1 MKKIFLIILAAAAVF
16 AGCRKNVAYVADGK
30 GSLSLSISGS
40 DELNDRNI
48 NVKSVDNDLINDFDV
63 VISRKSG
70 EEYAAYK
77 VGEFPELLDMVP
89 GEYIVT
95 VSSPDAAPV
104 AWEQPIYE
112 GRSEFTVMRDM
123 ISKVEVTCAVKNVK
137 VSVNCTEKFL
147 SEVIDYSIVITTAD
161 GSLTWNADEVNVKS
175 GWFSAAPMNVYI
187 KGYRKIAPEEV
198 AELDAKIENVAPK
211 DHIILNVDARTTGS
225 AELSIT
231 VDGTLNDRDINIEV
245 PGFPETPVPGGD
257 EPENPKPEVDGPEL
271 VWEANPTFAVTP
283 LESEMDVNVV
293 INAPAGIK
301 DLIVT
306 VDSPVLNPLISG
318 MNDGSLDMD
327 LVNPSETLGGVLAG
341 VGLPVKDQ
349 VSGKTSLPLNL
360 SGLVP
365 MIISVGQDNPEK
377 LPGDHKFILNITDR
391 NGKPYVREL
400 VFRYTAE

>member
-16 AGCRKNVAYVADGK
+16 AGCRKNVVYVADGK
-30 GSLSLSISGS
+30 GSLSLAISGS

-48 NVKSVDNDLINDFDV
+48 SVKSVGSDVINDFDV

-77 VGEFPELLDMVP
+77 VGEFPELLDMVH

-95 VSSPDAAPV
+95 VSSPEAAPV

-161 GSLTWNADEVNVKS
+161 GSLTWSGDDVNVRS
-175 GWFSAAPMNVYI
+175 GWFSAAPMSIYI

-231 VDGTLNDRDINIEV
+231 VDGTLNDRDISIEV
-245 PGFPETPVPGGD
+245 PGFPETPVPGGN
-257 EPENPKPEVDGPEL
+257 EPENPGVDGPEL

-283 LESEMDVNVV
+283 LEPEMDVNVV

-318 MNDGSLDMD
+318 MNGGSLDMD
-327 LVNPSETLGGVLAG
+327 LVNPSAGLEDILGG
-341 VGLPVKDQ
+341 VGLPIKEQ
-349 VSGKTSLPLNL
+349 VAGKKSLSLDL
-360 SGLVP
+360 SELVP
-365 MIISVGQDNPEK
+365 MIISVGQGSDA
-377 LPGDHKFILNITDR
+377 LPGDHAFTLKVTDMS
-391 NGKPYVREL
+391 GEPYDRTL

>member
-1 MKKIFLIILAAAAVF
+1 MKKIFLIIVAAAAVF

-198 AELDAKIENVAPK
+198 AELDAKIETVAPK

-257 EPENPKPEVDGPEL
+257 EPENPGVDGPEL
-271 VWEANPTFAVTP
+271 VWEANPTFDVTP
-283 LESEMDVNVV
+283 LEAEMDVNVV

-301 DLIVT
+301 DLVVT

-327 LVNPSETLGGVLAG
+327 LVNPSETLGGVLAS
-341 VGLPVKDQ
+341 VGLPVKDE
-349 VSGKTSLPLNL
+349 VAGKTSLPLDL

-377 LPGDHKFILNITDR
+377 LPGDHKFILKITDR